1 MSQPITIVAGLPR
14 SGTSV
19 MMQMLDA
26 GGLEALSDQIRAP
39 DIDNPKGYYE
49 FEAVKNLKEDTSWLS
64 EAQGKVVK
72 MVYRLLYDL
81 PRGYEYRVVFTLRT
95 LAEVIASQ
103 EKMLQRLGSG
113 GGEVQPEK
121 LEEIYGREI
130 EAVKTWL
137 DEQPNFQVLYVQ
149 YNDVLSN
156 PREVAQHLNDFLGG
170 NLNVQAMEQVPDQS
184 LYRNRQAVPP
194 A

>member
-1 MSQPITIVAGLPR
+1 MSEPITIVAGLPR

-26 GGLEALSDQIRAP
+26 GGLVALSDQIRQP

-49 FEAVKNLKEDTSWLS
+49 FEAVKQLKEDSSWLP

-81 PRGYEYRVVFTLRT
+81 PGGYDYRVVFTLRA
-95 LAEVIASQ
+95 LPEVIASQ

-113 GGEVQPEK
+113 GGDVPSAK
-121 LEEIYGREI
+121 LEEIYSREI
-130 EAVKTWL
+130 DGVRQWL
-137 DEQPNFQVLYVQ
+137 DEQPNIQVMYVQ

-156 PREVAQHLNDFLGG
+156 PRDVAERLNNFLGG
-170 NLNVQAMEQVPDQS
+170 TLNVDAMERVPDQS
-184 LYRNRQAVPP
+184 LYRNRS
-194 A
+194 

>member
-1 MSQPITIVAGLPR
+1 MSEPVTIVAGLPR

-26 GGLEALSDQIRAP
+26 GGLDALSDQIREP

-49 FEAVKNLKEDTSWLS
+49 FEAVKSLKDDSSWLP
-64 EAQGKVVK
+64 EAEGKVVK

-81 PRGYEYRVVFTLRT
+81 PNGYEYRVVFTLRT

-113 GGEVQPEK
+113 GGDVPAEK
-121 LEEIYGREI
+121 LEEIYSREI
-130 EAVKTWL
+130 DAVKQWL

-149 YNDVLSN
+149 YNDVLSS
-156 PREVAQHLNDFLGG
+156 PHEVAERLNDFLGG
-170 NLNVQAMEQVPDQS
+170 NLNVEAMEQVPDES
-184 LYRNRQAVPP
+184 LYRNRRATQPS
-194 A
+194 

>member
-1 MSQPITIVAGLPR
+1 MSKPVTIVAGLPR

-49 FEAVKNLKEDTSWLS
+49 FEAVKSLKDDASWLP
-64 EAQGKVVK
+64 EAEGKVVK

-81 PRGYEYRVVFTLRT
+81 PEGYEYRVVFTLRT

-113 GGEVQPEK
+113 GGEVPAEK
-121 LEEIYGREI
+121 LETIYGRELD
-130 EAVKTWL
+130 AVKQWL
-137 DEQPNFQVLYVQ
+137 AEQPNFQVLYVQ

-156 PREVAQHLNDFLGG
+156 PHAVAEQLNDFLGG
-170 NLNVQAMEQVPDQS
+170 NLNVEAMAQVPDQS
-184 LYRNRQAVPP
+184 LYRNRRATP
-194 A
+194 AS